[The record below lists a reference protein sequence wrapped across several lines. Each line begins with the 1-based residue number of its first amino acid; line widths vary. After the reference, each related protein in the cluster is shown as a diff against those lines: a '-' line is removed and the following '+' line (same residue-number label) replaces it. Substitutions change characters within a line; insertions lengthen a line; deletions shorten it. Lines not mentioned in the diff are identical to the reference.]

1 MRKQTVLPLQDM
13 NNEFMMVLNQKKI
26 KLVNEDTTPRRNPD
40 STLVIYLTTVK
51 VAQHRQV
58 DENRIEKE
66 T

>member
-40 STLVIYLTTVK
+40 PTSVIYLTTVK
-51 VAQHRQV
+51 LAQHRQV